1 MMHLHHKLVLCV
13 LCAVALCGSFA
24 AAQNRPSG
32 LMTDLVTDAGALY
45 RDGCRLPQTVADIE
59 SVNSDGCR
67 FAVVRSSRPTFGWI
81 VPDCGRGTHQLK
93 YRIIVADNIG
103 DAESCRGNVWDSGI
117 VRSPQSVAVP
127 YGGEALHP
135 DRLYFWRVAVST
147 DTGGDSAWSDA
158 EPFRT
163 APVLSGYA
171 PSYRM
176 QICELDEPCE
186 MRRLDSSAVFVDFG
200 RVSFGSLELTLQS
213 PEGGD
218 TVYVAIGEA
227 AKDGRID
234 SRPPGTVRYYRY
246 PLVLGKGRR
255 TYRVVPAPDARN
267 TGPQAVPS
275 PDYIGEVAPFRYC
288 QIECG
293 GDIAVEGA
301 VRRTTVYPFDC
312 DAARFCSDDPVL
324 DSVWELCKYTIK
336 ATSAFGI
343 YVDGDRER
351 IPYEADAVINQ
362 LGHYAVD
369 REYAMARR
377 SSEYLLQHPTWPTEW
392 ILQALIIAW
401 NDYLHTGDDRLIAA
415 NYELL
420 KSRTLLALRQDD
432 GLISTTADKTV
443 ATPEFRRSINFN
455 GTIRDIVDWPHG
467 SEEDGFVFT
476 DRNCVVNAFH
486 YRALQLLARM
496 ARLTGRTDEARELDE
511 DCGRLYRLFND
522 AFFDP
527 AAGTYRDGTD
537 TEHHALHSAM
547 FAMAFGLVPE
557 EHRDAVLS
565 YIRSRD
571 MACSVYGAQ
580 FLLDAVYDAGD
591 GDYGLHLLTKRDRR
605 SWYNMLAHG
614 ATLTYEAWDDSFKPN
629 QDWNHAWGAAPANII
644 MRRLVGVEPLV
655 PGCGLISVCPQTSSL
670 RHVEATVPT
679 IRGGVKVAIDNAPGC
694 YRLKVRVPPNT
705 SARVVLPVRAERA
718 EVRCNGRR
726 RAWSANG
733 RGFVDAGEIASGD
746 YEFVVKYRPDVTAP
760 ADSGS
765 RVAGDKM

>member
-1 MMHLHHKLVLCV
+1 MISCRKLTLCV
-13 LCAVALCGSFA
+13 LCAAALCGSVA
-24 AAQNRPSG
+24 MAQNRPSG

-45 RDGCRLPQTVADIE
+45 RDGCRLPQTVADIPAE
-59 SVNSDGCR
+59 DSDGCR

-81 VPDCGRGTHQLK
+81 VPDCGRGTYQRK
-93 YRIIVADNIG
+93 YRIIVSDNIG
-103 DAESCRGNVWDSGI
+103 DAESCRGNVWDSGF

-127 YGGEALHP
+127 YGGDALHP
-135 DRLYFWRVAVST
+135 DKLYFWRVAVST
-147 DTGGDSAWSDA
+147 TTGGNSEWSDA

-163 APVLSGYA
+163 ASVLSDYA

-176 QICELDEPCE
+176 QICERDEPRE
-186 MRRLDSSAVFVDFG
+186 VRRLDASTVFVDFG

-218 TVYVAIGEA
+218 TIYVAIGEA

-246 PLVLGKGRR
+246 PLVLGKGSR
-255 TYRVVPAPDARN
+255 TYRVIPAPDARN
-267 TGPQAVPS
+267 TAPQAVPA
-275 PDYIGEVAPFRYC
+275 PDYLGEVAPFRYC

-293 GDIAVEGA
+293 DDIVVEGA

-312 DAARFCSDDPVL
+312 DAAHFSSDDPVL
-324 DSVWELCKYTIK
+324 DAVWELCKHTIK

-351 IPYEADAVINQ
+351 IPYEADALINQ
-362 LGHYAVD
+362 LSHYAVD

-377 SSEYLLQHPTWPTEW
+377 SSEYLLYHPTWPTEW

-401 NDYLHTGDDRLIAA
+401 NDYLYTGDLRSIETH
-415 NYELL
+415 YELL
-420 KSRTLLALRQDD
+420 KSRTLHALRRDD

-443 ATPEFRRSINFN
+443 STDGFRRSINFG

-496 ARLTGRTDEARELDE
+496 ARLTGRTEEARALDE
-511 DCGRLYRLFND
+511 DRRQFRQHFND

-527 AAGTYRDGTD
+527 EAGTYRDGRD
-537 TEHHALHSAM
+537 TGHHSLHSAM

-557 EHRDAVLS
+557 EQREAVLS

-591 GDYGLHLLTKRDRR
+591 SDYGLYLLTKRDRR
-605 SWYNMLAHG
+605 SWYNMLAHD

-629 QDWNHAWGAAPANII
+629 QDWNHAWGAAPANVL
-644 MRRLVGVEPLV
+644 MRRLVGVRPLA
-655 PGCGLISVCPQTSSL
+655 PGCGLISICPQTSSL

-679 IRGGVKVAIDNAPGC
+679 IRGSVKAAVDHTPGC
-694 YRLKVRVPPNT
+694 YRLRVCVPPNT
-705 SARVVLPVRAERA
+705 AARIVLPVRAERA

-726 RAWSANG
+726 RAWSANEL
-733 RGFVDAGEIASGD
+733 GFVDAGQIASGD
-746 YEFVVKYRPDVTAP
+746 YEFEVKYRSAVSSQD
-760 ADSGS
+760 GS
-765 RVAGDKM
+765 CDGQKREK

>member
-1 MMHLHHKLVLCV
+1 MMYACRKLALCV
-13 LCAVALCGSFA
+13 LCAAALCGSSA
-24 AAQNRPSG
+24 MARNRPSG
-32 LMTDLVTDAGALY
+32 LMTDLITDAGAVY
-45 RDGCRLPQTVADIE
+45 RDGCRLPQSVADIAAE
-59 SVNSDGCR
+59 DSDDCR

-81 VPDCGRGTHQLK
+81 VPDCGRGTHQRK
-93 YRIIVADNIG
+93 YRIIVSDNID
-103 DAESCRGNVWDSGI
+103 DAEACRGNVWDSGF
-117 VRSPQSVAVP
+117 VRSSQSVAVP
-127 YGGEALHP
+127 YGGDALHP
-135 DRLYFWRVAVST
+135 DKLYFWRVAVST
-147 DTGGDSAWSDA
+147 TTGGRSEWSDA

-163 APVLSGYA
+163 ASVLSDYA

-176 QICELDEPCE
+176 QICECDEPRE
-186 MRRLDSSAVFVDFG
+186 VRRLDASTVSVEFG

-218 TVYVAIGEA
+218 TIHVAIGEA
-227 AKDGRID
+227 AKEARID
-234 SRPPGTVRYYRY
+234 TRPPGTVRYYRY
-246 PLVLGKGRR
+246 PLILGKGTR
-255 TYRVVPAPDARN
+255 TYRVIPAPDARN
-267 TGPQAVPS
+267 TGPQAVPA
-275 PDYIGEVAPFRYC
+275 PDYLGEVAPFRYC

-293 GDIAVEGA
+293 DDIAVERA
-301 VRRTTVYPFDC
+301 VRRTTVYPFDY
-312 DAARFCSDDPVL
+312 DAAQFSSDDPVL

-351 IPYEADAVINQ
+351 IPYEADALINQ

-377 SSEYLLQHPTWPTEW
+377 TSEYLLYHPTWPTEW

-401 NDYLHTGDDRLIAA
+401 NDYLYTGDLRSIETH
-415 NYELL
+415 YELL
-420 KSRTLLALRQDD
+420 KSRTLLTLRRGD

-443 ATPEFRRSINFN
+443 ATDGFRRSINFG

-496 ARLTGRTDEARELDE
+496 ARLTERTEEARALDE
-511 DCGRLYRLFND
+511 DCRQFRQRFND

-527 AAGTYRDGTD
+527 DAGTYRDGRD
-537 TEHHALHSAM
+537 TGHYSLHSAM

-580 FLLDAVYDAGD
+580 FLLDAAYDAGD
-591 GDYGLHLLTKRDRR
+591 SDYGLYLLTKRDRR
-605 SWYNMLAHG
+605 SWYNMLAHD

-629 QDWNHAWGAAPANII
+629 QDWNHAWGAAPANVI
-644 MRRLVGVEPLV
+644 MRRLVGVRPLV
-655 PGCGLISVCPQTSSL
+655 PGCGLICISPQTSSL

-694 YRLKVRVPPNT
+694 YRLKVCVPPNT
-705 SARVVLPVRAERA
+705 SACVVLPVRAEQA

-726 RAWSANG
+726 RAWSATE
-733 RGFVDAGEIASGD
+733 RGFVDAGKIASGE
-746 YEFVVKYRPDVTAP
+746 YEFEVKYRPA
-760 ADSGS
+760 A
-765 RVAGDKM
+765 